1 MWGCRMSVEM
11 LIDPWKPGVKRYW
24 TETFCYGP
32 KSCRLYKAGPTRKVP
47 VVGAWSTKRKIGW
60 MRRRPLTVGKT
71 TRPLGVPRPLG
82 GKREAVVESG
92 KMRPQP
98 GLRWL
103 VVVVRDQDE
112 IHRKLRAALSDDAFV
127 RVIFDRR
134 GDGA

>member
-1 MWGCRMSVEM
+1 M
-11 LIDPWKPGVKRYW
+11 
-24 TETFCYGP
+24 
-32 KSCRLYKAGPTRKVP
+32 
-47 VVGAWSTKRKIGW
+47 
-60 MRRRPLTVGKT
+60 GKT

-82 GKREAVVESG
+82 GKHEAVVESG

>member
-1 MWGCRMSVEM
+1 MWGGRMLVEM
-11 LIDPWKPGVKRYW
+11 IIDPG
-24 TETFCYGP
+24 
-32 KSCRLYKAGPTRKVP
+32 SLA
-47 VVGAWSTKRKIGW
+47 KRKIGW

-71 TRPLGVPRPLG
+71 TRPLGGPRPLG